1 MRIRAKIT
9 SKGQTTI
16 PSEVR
21 EYLNLD
27 CGDHIE
33 FVQEGDR
40 IYLSPKNLRI
50 ATMAGLLGKP
60 PNGRTASVDD
70 MEAVIVDA
78 SVIANDRVLND
89 RN

>member
-16 PSEVR
+16 PLEVR

-33 FVQEGDR
+33 FVQDGDR
-40 IYLSPKNLRI
+40 IYLSPKNLKV

-60 PNGRTASVDD
+60 PNGKKATVED
-70 MEAVIVDA
+70 MDAIIVDA
-78 SVIANDRVLND
+78 SSSANDRVLND